1 MKTNQWC
8 NNDIIYIFRTDIHHW
23 VKEKLISFGL
33 EVFTHNYTTSRV
45 ITSHDKPQVSQYLG
59 INTYGILRAG
69 RSSSV
74 EALVLTAPD
83 VLGK

>member
-1 MKTNQWC
+1 M
-8 NNDIIYIFRTDIHHW
+8 
-23 VKEKLISFGL
+23 
-33 EVFTHNYTTSRV
+33 FTHNYTTSRV